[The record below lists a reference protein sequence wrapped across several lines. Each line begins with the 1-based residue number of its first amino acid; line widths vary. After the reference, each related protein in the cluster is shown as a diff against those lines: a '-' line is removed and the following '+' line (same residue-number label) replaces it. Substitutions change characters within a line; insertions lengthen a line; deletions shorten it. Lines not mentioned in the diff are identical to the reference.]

1 MGDPGD
7 CTGLRVT
14 RSLFPAL
21 GQLTELGFQFDL
33 SQAHQDP
40 SFKYDNGYILQRGD
54 RAVASGWINNVSCQG
69 DGVDLAVAAVGIVTT
84 HPAER
89 GQGYGLRLMAE
100 LLAGAQQE
108 GYDLSLVFPWREDWY
123 ARVGYTA
130 IHSPYRRLDLAN
142 LRQMAHRFPHQVR
155 GFRADQ
161 DGAAVAAI
169 HRGFSGQY
177 VGPLKRDDDSWPWG
191 LDQKG
196 TVLVAEVQGEVV
208 AYLVGRPLNANH
220 GTGPYGLK
228 VREFGCRPGQE
239 AGLDALLCALVP
251 WLEAGE
257 FGAIYQEDLY
267 RSSLPAVASPPPYQ
281 DLARPSG
288 EHYRAADQ
296 AMVQMYRL
304 LNLRSLLRK
313 LTPVWNRRLN
323 RPGQCWQDI
332 FTLENTTGAPQGP
345 YTVRFVASRAE
356 ISLGQAEFL
365 ALFVLAATD
374 WSSLRPTAL
383 PDCTDAEMAAMQRLF
398 PQRRFIYWD
407 TDSF

>member
-177 VGPLKRDDDSWPWG
+177 VGPLKRDDDSWTRG

-196 TVLVAEVQGEVV
+196 SVLVAEAEGEVV

-345 YTVRFVASRAE
+345 YTVRFVVSGAE
-356 ISLGQAEFL
+356 ISLGHAEFL

-374 WSSLRPTAL
+374 WPTTYLTAL
-383 PDCTDAEMAAMQRLF
+383 PPCSDEEMAAMQRLF